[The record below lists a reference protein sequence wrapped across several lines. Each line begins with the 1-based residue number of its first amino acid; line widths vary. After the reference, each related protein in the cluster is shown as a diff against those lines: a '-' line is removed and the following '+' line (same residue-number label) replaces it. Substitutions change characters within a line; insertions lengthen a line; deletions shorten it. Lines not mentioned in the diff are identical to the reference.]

1 MANSNVYK
9 IQTNIPD
16 ENNKGQLVVVN
27 VTGKNLADAVNSAQY
42 MTYNGEDIKEHI
54 VNVSCIVKDVYDYTY
69 DVEINPNYVAPP
81 TDDKVEEPTTDA
93 Q

>member
-9 IQTNIPD
+9 IQTNIPN

-27 VTGKNLADAVNSAQY
+27 VTGKNLADAVSNAQY

-54 VNVSCIVKDVYDYTY
+54 VNVSCIVKGVYDYTY
-69 DVEINPNYVAPP
+69 NVEINPNYHPIAA
-81 TDDKVEEPTTDA
+81 DKTLDEQDA
-93 Q
+93 E